1 MIVKALGIAA
11 VLALSLL
18 AGCAEPL
25 PADKSAY
32 AGEWRAEKVWLLITK
47 EGHVQYERQDGN
59 KKISINAPIKEFDG
73 NNFSVGM
80 GMFSTTFVVSK
91 PPHQDRGVWKMTV
104 DGVELV
110 KGVGPAE
117 RQA

>member
-1 MIVKALGIAA
+1 MKLMRIAA
-11 VLALSLL
+11 VLALTALL
-18 AGCAEPL
+18 GCAEPL
-25 PADKSAY
+25 PTDKSAY
-32 AGEWRAEKVWLLITK
+32 AGEWRSEKVWLLITK

-73 NNFSVGM
+73 NDFSVGV
-80 GMFSTTFVVSK
+80 GMFSTKFVVSK
-91 PPHQDRGVWKMTV
+91 PPHQVGNVWKMTV
-104 DGVELV
+104 DGIELT

>member
-1 MIVKALGIAA
+1 MKLMRIAA
-11 VLALSLL
+11 VLALCLL
-18 AGCAEPL
+18 LGCGEPL

-32 AGEWRAEKVWLLITK
+32 AGEWRSEKVWLLITK

-59 KKISINAPIKEFDG
+59 KKISINAPIKAFDG
-73 NNFSVGM
+73 NNFSVGV
-80 GMFSTTFVVSK
+80 GMFSTTFVVSR
-91 PPHQDRGVWKMTV
+91 PPHQVGNVWKMTV

-110 KGVGPAE
+110 RGVGPAE